1 MSVSVSPLTHSST
14 TYAWPPPSSTSKT
27 CAILG
32 SVSLLAARAAV
43 TTCETR
49 GKPDANVSTDTG
61 RASVSSMAFHMVQPF
76 PAVTWS
82 TSR

>member
-1 MSVSVSPLTHSST
+1 MSESPPTHSST
-14 TYAWPPPSSTSKT
+14 MYAWPPPSSTSKT
-27 CAILG
+27 WAIRG

-43 TTCETR
+43 TTCGIR
-49 GKPDANVSTDTG
+49 GKPGANVRTETG
-61 RASVSSMAFHMVQPF
+61 RASVSSMAFHKVQPL